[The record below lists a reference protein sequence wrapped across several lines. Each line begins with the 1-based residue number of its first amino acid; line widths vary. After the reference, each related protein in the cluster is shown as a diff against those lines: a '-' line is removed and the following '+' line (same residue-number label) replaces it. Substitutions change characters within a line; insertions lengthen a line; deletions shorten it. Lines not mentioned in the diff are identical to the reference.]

1 MEGNMSRRER
11 KKLQSRNKILEA
23 AVDLFHQKGYQATA
37 IADIMNAADLGI
49 GTFYNYFASKEDVLL
64 YLLDKMAL
72 DISDKQAKMREQNL
86 GCREMLFFMMISV
99 TKLIQENRFVL
110 PLCLSVGG
118 DASKSGNNGHRNPP
132 VFMKM
137 FLQLI
142 VEGQERGEFRSDVSS
157 MVVAEMLHSIFQ
169 SATISRL
176 DMSFEDNIKS
186 KLTILLDGICHNVNN
201 SCPQGL

>member
-23 AVDLFHQKGYQATA
+23 AVSLFHQKGYQATA
-37 IADIMNAADLGI
+37 IADIMNEADLGI

-72 DISDKQAKMREQNL
+72 DISDKQVKMREQNL
-86 GCREMLFFMMISV
+86 SYREMLFSMMMSV
-99 TKLIQENRFVL
+99 TRLIQENRFVL

-118 DASKSGNNGHRNPP
+118 DSSRAGNGGHRNPP
-132 VFMKM
+132 IFMKM

-142 VEGQERGEFRSDVSS
+142 IEGQERGEFRNDVSS

-169 SATISRL
+169 SAAISRL
-176 DMSFEDNIKS
+176 DMSFEENIEA
-186 KLTILLDGICHNVNN
+186 KLTILLDGICHNVNK
-201 SCPQGL
+201 